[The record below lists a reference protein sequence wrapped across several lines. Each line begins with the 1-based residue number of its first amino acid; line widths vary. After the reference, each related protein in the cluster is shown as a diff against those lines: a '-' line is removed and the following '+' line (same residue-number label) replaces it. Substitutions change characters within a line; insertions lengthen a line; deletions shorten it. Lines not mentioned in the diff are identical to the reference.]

1 MSPGALPISNLQLA
15 GAAALIL
22 INIALSSLLKLGL
35 GRPLLLA
42 SFRMVVQLLLIGQVL
57 QWLFQ
62 QQNPGLIL
70 ALSLLM
76 ALIASLS
83 AVQRTR
89 HRFSGVYWQSFL
101 STTAAAALVTGVA
114 MNGIIQVK
122 PWSTAQYWIPLL
134 GMVLGNI
141 LNAISL
147 GLDTL
152 MERMLAQRNS
162 LECWLALGATR
173 WEACR
178 PVVREAIRVAM
189 IPTINSMM
197 VMGLVSLP
205 GMMTGQILEGASPA
219 TAVRYQIV
227 ILFMIASATALGVTG
242 VVALAYRQL
251 TNRQHQLRLDRLI
264 RASTTGRP

>member
-22 INIALSSLLKLGL
+22 INIGLSSVLKLGL

-42 SFRMVVQLLLIGQVL
+42 SLRMVVQLLLIGQVL

-114 MNGIIQVK
+114 MNGIIQVR

-152 MERMLAQRNS
+152 MERMLSQRNS

-178 PVVREAIRVAM
+178 PIVREAIRVAM
-189 IPTINSMM
+189 IPTINS
-197 VMGLVSLP
+197 
-205 GMMTGQILEGASPA
+205 IL
-219 TAVRYQIV
+219 I
-227 ILFMIASATALGVTG
+227 
-242 VVALAYRQL
+242 
-251 TNRQHQLRLDRLI
+251 
-264 RASTTGRP
+264 